1 MRLAR
6 ALRADLHT
14 VRHSRTVAWV
24 VIAAAALGALLT
36 GSLVYTSSTDT
47 PVADLATAFGQ
58 GEVIIDPITGLMIA
72 ALTASTWGA
81 AFRDGSVLWSFLETG
96 SRATVAV
103 AALLSSAVVG
113 LALSAAVISV
123 KVVTLHLTLPSGV
136 EAMWWAD
143 QHGRVAVAGALV
155 SGTSMAV
162 LGAAASLL
170 TRGAAVA
177 MGVLFGWM
185 LVLEPL
191 LVGLLPRSTWT
202 WLPAHAISSIRN
214 AVPDVDLTRSAVM
227 VAVYLALAAAC
238 AVAATRRRD
247 PA

>member
-1 MRLAR
+1 MPLST

-14 VRHSRTVAWV
+14 ARHSRTTAWV
-24 VIAAAALGALLT
+24 LAAGTALGALLT
-36 GSLVYTSSTDT
+36 GALVYTSSTDT
-47 PVADLATAFGQ
+47 PVADLGTAFGQ
-58 GEVIIDPITGLMIA
+58 GEVIIDPITGLLVA

-81 AFRDGSVLWSFLETG
+81 AFRDGSILWSFLATG
-96 SRATVAV
+96 SRATVAG

-113 LALSAAVISV
+113 LVISATVTAV
-123 KVVTLHLTLPSGV
+123 KVLTLHLTLPTGV
-136 EAMWWAD
+136 EAMWWEGP
-143 QHGRVAVAGALV
+143 HGRLAVTGALV
-155 SGTSMAV
+155 SGAAMGV

-170 TRGAAVA
+170 ARGAAVA

-191 LVGLLPRSTWT
+191 LVGLLPRDTWT

-227 VAVYLALAAAC
+227 VAVYLAAASAAAVVVI
-238 AVAATRRRD
+238 ARRD